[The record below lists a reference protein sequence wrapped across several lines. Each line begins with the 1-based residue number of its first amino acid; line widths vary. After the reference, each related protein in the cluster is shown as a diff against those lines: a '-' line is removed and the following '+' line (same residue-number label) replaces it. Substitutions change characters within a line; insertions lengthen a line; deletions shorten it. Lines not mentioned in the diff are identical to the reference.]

1 MLIESKKI
9 SSNVTMYSDDPII
22 YVVSNFISDQECD
35 AFIIAAETNNKNG
48 KERISNPCQTLV
60 PHNFNNHIHEVS
72 KRLSI
77 VTKISVN
84 NLEEFLIEENREGF
98 INSKNRFDSFDRKT
112 PEGRKKWFPG
122 GQRILT
128 TTLFLNDSFKGGSE
142 DFPEIRTLISP
153 QKGDALIVHNCLES
167 SSDTNIK
174 SLRSTQ
180 DVISGS
186 RWTSTCFF
194 RQESLD

>member
-9 SSNVTMYSDDPII
+9 SSNVTMYSADPII

-98 INSKNRFDSFDRKT
+98 INSKT
-112 PEGRKKWFPG
+112 EHGA
-122 GQRILT
+122 
-128 TTLFLNDSFKGGSE
+128 FL
-142 DFPEIRTLISP
+142 
-153 QKGDALIVHNCLES
+153 
-167 SSDTNIK
+167 
-174 SLRSTQ
+174 
-180 DVISGS
+180 VI
-186 RWTSTCFF
+186 FLAI
-194 RQESLD
+194 EPA